1 MIAPEDL
8 VLVSVR
14 GRTFYARVIG
24 SERLG
29 RFAIAPLDAGVHV
42 RSAKLSELRGHW
54 AHQGDPRPAADSGQ
68 ASFDHLLDP

>member
-1 MIAPEDL
+1 
-8 VLVSVR
+8 
-14 GRTFYARVIG
+14 VIG

-29 RFAIAPLDAGVHV
+29 RFAIAPLDASVRV